1 MERVIKEYLGQIKIG
16 RKQSHKNLALFPL
29 LSEYEAGVDYL
40 SLDEAF
46 AGGLFEVGE
55 VDPGGSVPEI
65 KVVNRAP
72 RRVLILDGEE
82 LVGAKQNRI
91 VNTTIV
97 VEAHSTTVI
106 PVSCVE
112 QGRWDYRGA
121 GFRSEGRVM
130 SAELRSMKA
139 GQVHDSVRAM
149 GEFRSD
155 QGALWDGIEEKA
167 RRMRAA
173 SPSMAM
179 ASIYEK
185 ERPTLREYT
194 ARFRPVDMQIGAIL
208 SINGQIAGLD
218 SFAGP
223 GALSKYFK
231 KLLESY
237 ALDAID
243 RFEPKKEHKDR
254 RGDVSAF
261 LKGAVATEVE
271 SRPSVALGT
280 DCRISSEKLTGFA
293 LALDGQVLHLAMFGR
308 NGRGKRGSGRD
319 SRMQR
324 ASARGR
330 RNRYEEQEE

>member
-1 MERVIKEYLGQIKIG
+1 MEPVIKEYLGQIKIG
-16 RKQSHKNLALFPL
+16 RKQSYRNLALFPL
-29 LSEYEAGVDYL
+29 LSEYAPTLDYL
-40 SLDEAF
+40 TLDEAF
-46 AGGLFEVGE
+46 SGGLIDVGE
-55 VDPGGSVPEI
+55 IDQGGSVPEI

-72 RRVLILDGEE
+72 KRVLILDGEE

-91 VNTTIV
+91 VNTTIIV
-97 VEAHSTTVI
+97 AAHSTTVI

-139 GQVHDSVRAM
+139 GQVHESVRAM

-155 QGALWDGIEEKA
+155 QGALWNEIGEKA
-167 RRMRAA
+167 ERMQAP

-179 ASIYEK
+179 SNIYEK
-185 ERPTLREYT
+185 ETPTLREYV

-208 SINGQIAGLD
+208 MVNGRIAGLD

-223 GALSKYFK
+223 GAFSKYFK

-243 RFEPKKEHKDR
+243 RFEPKKEHKVR
-254 RGDVSAF
+254 RGDVTTF
-261 LKGAVATEVE
+261 LKDSLSTEVE

-280 DCRISSEKLTGFA
+280 DCRIASDKLTGFA
-293 LALDGQVLHLAMFGR
+293 LTLDGQVLHLAVFGKK
-308 NGRGKRGSGRD
+308 GDGKQGAHRA

-324 ASARGR
+324 ASARRGR
-330 RNRYEEQEE
+330 TRYEFQKE

>member
-1 MERVIKEYLGQIKIG
+1 MELVIKEYLRQIKIG
-16 RKQSHKNLALFPL
+16 RKQSYKNLALFPL
-29 LSEYEAGVDYL
+29 LSEYAPALDYL
-40 SLDEAF
+40 TLDEAF
-46 AGGLFEVGE
+46 AGGLIDVGE
-55 VDPGGSVPEI
+55 IDQGGSVPEI
-65 KVVNRAP
+65 KVVNKAP
-72 RRVLILDGEE
+72 KRVLILDGEE
-82 LVGAKQNRI
+82 LEGAKQNRI
-91 VNTTIV
+91 VNTTII

-112 QGRWDYRGA
+112 QGRWDNKSA

-139 GQVHDSVRAM
+139 GQVHESVRAV
-149 GEFRSD
+149 GQFRSD

-167 RRMRAA
+167 TRMRAA

-185 ERPTLREYT
+185 EAPTLREYV
-194 ARFRPVDMQIGAIL
+194 AHFRPVDMQIGAVL
-208 SINGQIAGLD
+208 MVNGRIAGLD

-223 GALSKYFK
+223 GAYSKYFK

-243 RFEPKKEHKDR
+243 RFEPRKEHKVR
-254 RGDVSAF
+254 RGDVTAF
-261 LKGAVATEVE
+261 LKDSLSTGVE

-280 DCRISSEKLTGFA
+280 DCRIVSDKLTGFG
-293 LALDGQVLHLAMFGR
+293 LTLDGQVLHLAMFR
-308 NGRGKRGSGRD
+308 KNGRGNGNGQR

-324 ASARGR
+324 ASARRR
-330 RNRYEEQEE
+330 RNRYEFSEE

>member
-1 MERVIKEYLGQIKIG
+1 MEPVIKEYLGQIK
-16 RKQSHKNLALFPL
+16 
-29 LSEYEAGVDYL
+29 
-40 SLDEAF
+40 
-46 AGGLFEVGE
+46 
-55 VDPGGSVPEI
+55 
-65 KVVNRAP
+65 VVNKAP

-97 VEAHSTTVI
+97 VEAYSTTVI

-139 GQVHDSVRAM
+139 CQVHDSVRER

-167 RRMRAA
+167 TRMRAA

-185 ERPTLREYT
+185 ETPTLREYV
-194 ARFRPVDMQIGAIL
+194 ARFRPVDMQIGAVL
-208 SINGQIAGLD
+208 MVNGRIAGLD

-223 GALSKYFK
+223 GSFSKYFK
-231 KLLESY
+231 KIVESY

-243 RFEPKKEHKDR
+243 RFEPKKEHKVP

-261 LKGAVATEVE
+261 LEGAVSAGVE

-280 DCRISSEKLTGFA
+280 DCRIASDKLTGFA
-293 LALDGQVLHLAMFGR
+293 LALDGKVLHLAMFGK
-308 NGRGKRGSGRD
+308 NGRGRGGPGNG

-324 ASARGR
+324 ASARRR
-330 RNRYEEQEE
+330 RNRDGFQHD

>member
-1 MERVIKEYLGQIKIG
+1 MEPVIKEYLGQIKIG
-16 RKQSHKNLALFPL
+16 RKQSYKNLALFPL
-29 LSEYEAGVDYL
+29 LSEYEAALDYL
-40 SLDEAF
+40 TLDEAF
-46 AGGLFEVGE
+46 AGGLIEVGE
-55 VDPGGSVPEI
+55 IDPGGSVPEI
-65 KVVNRAP
+65 KVLNKAAK
-72 RRVLILDGEE
+72 RVLILDGEE

-97 VEAHSTTVI
+97 VEALSKTVI

-121 GFRSEGRVM
+121 RFRSEGRVM

-139 GQVHDSVRAM
+139 GQVHESVRAG

-167 RRMRAA
+167 ARMKAFC
-173 SPSMAM
+173 PSGAM
-179 ASIYEK
+179 SSIFEK
-185 ERPTLREYT
+185 ETPTLREYVS
-194 ARFRPVDMQIGAIL
+194 RFRPVHMQIGAVL
-208 SINGQIAGLD
+208 MVNGRTAGLD

-223 GALSKYFK
+223 GAYSKYFK

-243 RFEPKKEHKDR
+243 RFEPKKEHKVH
-254 RGDVSAF
+254 RGDVTAF
-261 LKGAVATEVE
+261 LRSAVAAGVE

-280 DCRISSEKLTGFA
+280 DCRIISDKLNGFA
-293 LALDGQVLHLAMFGR
+293 LALDGKVLHLAMFGK
-308 NGRGKRGSGRD
+308 NGSGNGGSGNG

-324 ASARGR
+324 ASARRR
-330 RNRYEEQEE
+330 RNRYEEQKE